1 VPAARTVRAVRAAQ
15 ARANAPR
22 TDWRDAVSTA
32 ADLALIGIAVTLAA
46 APLVTAGAAVRTG
59 SLAVGRVVAGE
70 RVPPAGDL
78 WRAFRRSLL
87 PGLAAAVVVLAAAGL
102 LVVDLLALSRG
113 RVPGGPVAIALT
125 AGVAAAAAAVAALTV
140 VRLGRHADTG
150 WLVALRWAAGTV
162 LRRPGTA
169 AGTVA
174 VLALAGALA
183 VLVPATAPL
192 VVGFA
197 LFALHVAARRAG

>member
-1 VPAARTVRAVRAAQ
+1 VPARAAK
-15 ARANAPR
+15 APR
-22 TDWRDAVSTA
+22 TDWRDLVSTA
-32 ADLALIGIAVTLAA
+32 ADLALIGIAVTLAI

-59 SLAVGRVVAGE
+59 SLAVARVVQGE
-70 RVPPAGDL
+70 RVPPAGEL

-102 LVVDLLALSRG
+102 LVVDLVALSRG

-125 AGVAAAAAAVAALTV
+125 ACVMAGLAAVAALTV
-140 VRLGRHADTG
+140 VRLGHDATVG
-150 WLVALRWAAGTV
+150 WLAALRWAAGT
-162 LRRPGTA
+162 LRRRPGIA

-174 VLALAGALA
+174 VLALAGSLA

-197 LFALHVAARRAG
+197 LFALHVVTHRAR